1 MYLSESEIMAERT
14 KHTAFWKRMKAA
26 NSRPIYAYAKKHG
39 LSYDKAALELEY
51 FRTMENEVISALRI
65 ESEFYYDPSEE
76 E

>member
-1 MYLSESEIMAERT
+1 MAER
-14 KHTAFWKRMKAA
+14 KEHTAFWKRMKAA